1 MNDLSTMAPV
11 CECGREKKLHG
22 VGKGRKK
29 QWKCAFCRYH
39 SNPECRKKSTAKWRL
54 EHLEHR
60 SQYKKQYGNT
70 PAGYTTQL
78 WNDLNR
84 RCVNG
89 SCTSSSKSC
98 ENYLKKGIE
107 LRITRDEL
115 LRLVQQNWDTIQTL
129 RLEGKTP
136 SIDRIG
142 PTNIHYEIGNIQFI
156 SLTDNCVKAN
166 KARTK

>member
-11 CECGREKKLHG
+11 CECGRTKSLQS

-29 QWKCAFCRYH
+29 QWKCPSCQYH
-39 SNPECRKKSTAKWRL
+39 KNIEKRKRLFSKWVFANHELHKNKR
-54 EHLEHR
+54 R
-60 SQYKKQYGNT
+60 QYET
-70 PAGYTTQL
+70 SIAGLTTRL
-78 WNDLNR
+78 WNNLNQR
-84 RCVNG
+84 TING
-89 SCTSSSKSC
+89 KTPRLSRNTES
-98 ENYLKKGIE
+98 YLKKGIE

-115 LRLVQQNWDTIQTL
+115 NQFVKDNWDTIQTL
-129 RLEGKTP
+129 RSEGKTP

-142 PTNIHYEIGNIQFI
+142 PSIHYELGNIQFI